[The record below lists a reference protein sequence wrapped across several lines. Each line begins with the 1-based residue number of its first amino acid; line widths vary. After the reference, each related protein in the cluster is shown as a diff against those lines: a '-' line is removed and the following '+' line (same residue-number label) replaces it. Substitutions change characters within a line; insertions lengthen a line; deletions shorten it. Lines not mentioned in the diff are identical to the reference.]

1 MPMYECITVAGTLN
15 ADQRARIAEAVT
27 ATHVEVTGAPF
38 ELVHVVFPELSPGH
52 AYTGGNR
59 STPAM
64 IRGSIRAGR
73 SEEVRHTLM
82 QRIYHS
88 YLEITGA
95 DPMRLL
101 VAVVDFPP
109 SWAMEGG
116 FVLPDTTPE
125 AEAEWVA
132 KVRQTASA

>member
-1 MPMYECITVAGTLN
+1 MPMYECITVAGTLD
-15 ADQRARIAEAVT
+15 ADQRTRIADAITT
-27 ATHVEVTGAPF
+27 AHVEITGAPF
-38 ELVHVVFPELSPGH
+38 ELVHVVFPELPAGH
-52 AYTGGNR
+52 AFTGGAP

-73 SEEVRHTLM
+73 SEEIRHTLM
-82 QRIYHS
+82 HRIYDS
-88 YLEITGA
+88 YTEVTGV

-116 FVLPDTTPE
+116 HILPETTPE
-125 AEAEWVA
+125 AEAAWVA
-132 KVRQTASA
+132 KVSA